1 MFLKSIALTGFKS
14 FGGRTTLE
22 LDPGI
27 TVMVGPNG
35 SGKSN
40 IVDAVAWA
48 TGGQSTRGLRA
59 DRSDELLFCG
69 AAGLPPA
76 SRAEVTLVFDNGSGL
91 LPVDRPEVS
100 VTRRFHRSGVSEFE
114 INRAPCRLMDIT
126 ELLAEAGLRRSRYA
140 LLGQGQVEQ
149 VLNASSTE
157 HRKVLEEAAGVGKH
171 LWRRDRAVRRLESTR
186 LDLDRIEDLIAEKK
200 RRMRPLR
207 RQAEALGRYTQL
219 VEEIKSL
226 RLYLEGEKLA
236 EIDGRL
242 EAAVGNRTLLEEARS
257 GAAVE
262 RERCLVALAEV
273 EATRESLRS
282 ASAADRLRDWEM
294 VYERMRR
301 LSEVAALRA
310 KEREHR
316 LQAQQRRLA
325 LDRERLGLEE
335 SVAEM
340 DGLLEAARA
349 DVEESRI
356 GAARLVEEEQRL
368 SAMRG
373 MDAEGEIGGLLSEKS
388 ALEASVDRDRKELRI
403 VESRLAELSSAAEK
417 TQAEQAQIQTR
428 MAGDEMELRKAEDEV
443 EEAKKRLADGRL
455 GLRAAETRAAEAG
468 NVKGEALGRLEA
480 ARRTLMLEDP
490 RRRKTV
496 ENLTGWTGWVSQLLE
511 VPREL
516 AAAVEAGLGK
526 WAEAA
531 AFEGPVALGN
541 AVERVG
547 CTSGVEGPVL
557 MVSSRFPGGGQS
569 PARTVAGSRSK
580 VTPLVD
586 LLTGDEP
593 SALAARLLGDVVLV
607 EDWQS
612 GWEVVGSHPHLRAVT
627 RQGDLIT
634 GRGVALGGGNR
645 LPDLTAANSRA
656 EEATAACRVL
666 EKEAERLRSEAE
678 LLEASQERMYMN
690 LNQRRQRLLETR
702 RDSERRLARLQEISR
717 EKKRLVMRRDA
728 IVDGNSA
735 FSARVAELENRI
747 RRLRRG
753 GHEAAGEAERASLR
767 LEEVSRARVVAE
779 EEYRSKTV
787 ALTRLGERRR
797 LEQARF
803 ERTMVELSRVAR
815 LPQEDEGS
823 DDLAEEVAEIAS
835 DALQILAARREGIA
849 ESDRAARQRM
859 RELESDA
866 ARAKAAIDRA
876 DRTERLATRE
886 MEEVIA
892 EISRLEARRQTT
904 IEGLW
909 EMGADPQ
916 QALEAPKP
924 ERENPAAALVALV
937 AELDRTRPINHYAA
951 ADLAVLDEE
960 LSQLC
965 DQHGD
970 IVESDRRLGKVISEL
985 EKEAGERYMATF
997 RETAAAFEQTFGQV
1011 FPGGRGRLRICD
1023 PADPLGSGVEIHAR
1037 PQGKR
1042 VSRLSL
1048 LSGGERALGALAFLF
1063 ALMKTRPSPFYLLDE
1078 MDATL
1083 DAANLHRVL
1092 GIVRELRSQA
1102 QILIITHQPQTAEFA
1117 EVLYGVTMPPGGT
1130 TQVVSRRMDRAGT
1143 DIGKLSPQARSA

>member
-1 MFLKSIALTGFKS
+1 
-14 FGGRTTLE
+14 
-22 LDPGI
+22 
-27 TVMVGPNG
+27 
-35 SGKSN
+35 
-40 IVDAVAWA
+40 
-48 TGGQSTRGLRA
+48 
-59 DRSDELLFCG
+59 
-69 AAGLPPA
+69 
-76 SRAEVTLVFDNGSGL
+76 
-91 LPVDRPEVS
+91 
-100 VTRRFHRSGVSEFE
+100 
-114 INRAPCRLMDIT
+114 
-126 ELLAEAGLRRSRYA
+126 
-140 LLGQGQVEQ
+140 
-149 VLNASSTE
+149 
-157 HRKVLEEAAGVGKH
+157 
-171 LWRRDRAVRRLESTR
+171 
-186 LDLDRIEDLIAEKK
+186 
-200 RRMRPLR
+200 
-207 RQAEALGRYTQL
+207 
-219 VEEIKSL
+219 
-226 RLYLEGEKLA
+226 
-236 EIDGRL
+236 
-242 EAAVGNRTLLEEARS
+242 
-257 GAAVE
+257 
-262 RERCLVALAEV
+262 
-273 EATRESLRS
+273 
-282 ASAADRLRDWEM
+282 
-294 VYERMRR
+294 
-301 LSEVAALRA
+301 
-310 KEREHR
+310 
-316 LQAQQRRLA
+316 
-325 LDRERLGLEE
+325 
-335 SVAEM
+335 M
-340 DGLLEAARA
+340 DGLLKTARA

-373 MDAEGEIGGLLSEKS
+373 MDAEGEIGGLLREKS

-417 TQAEQAQIQTR
+417 TQADQAQIQTR

-547 CTSGVEGPVL
+547 GASGVEGPVL
-557 MVSSRFPGGGQS
+557 MVSARFPGGGQS

-645 LPDLTAANSRA
+645 LPDLAAANSRA
-656 EEATAACRVL
+656 EEAIAACRVL

-678 LLEASQERMYMN
+678 LMEASQERMYMN

-747 RRLRRG
+747 RGLRRG

-815 LPQEDEGS
+815 LPQEDEGP
-823 DDLAEEVAEIAS
+823 DDLAEEVAEIAA

-859 RELESDA
+859 RELGSDA

-909 EMGADPQ
+909 EMDADPQ

-1143 DIGKLSPQARSA
+1143 DIGKLNPQARSA